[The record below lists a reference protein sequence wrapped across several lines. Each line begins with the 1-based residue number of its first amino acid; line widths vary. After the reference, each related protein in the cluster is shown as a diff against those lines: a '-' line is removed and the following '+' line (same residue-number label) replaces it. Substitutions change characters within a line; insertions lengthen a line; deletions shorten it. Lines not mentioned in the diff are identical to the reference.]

1 MNIKDVLKKRF
12 QYMGKSPFF
21 YKEPLNLETGEGVW
35 LYDKAG
41 KKYLDAYNNVP
52 VVGHC
57 HPKIVSSLKE
67 QASKLNTHSRYLSE
81 VVIDYSQKLTSL
93 HPKELSTLQMA
104 CSGTEAVEIAIT
116 MARIYTG
123 GVGIICSNA
132 TYHGNSHEI
141 SRMSV
146 GPFEPEFRRVP
157 YPQYFRPIQKNLTE
171 EELCNLYLDEVR
183 QEIKGFK
190 EDGIKFAGLIFCSI
204 FANEGLPDVP
214 KKYLTEVSKIVREA
228 GGVVI
233 FDEVQAGFGRTGR
246 WWGYQMTDTTPDIAV
261 MGKPMGAGLPVSG
274 VVARKEIAEEFH
286 EKSHYFN
293 TTAGT
298 PLQAAVGTTVIEI
311 IEEEG
316 LIENAYETGGYMKK
330 GLLNLKDYYPSMG
343 DVRGHGLFLG
353 VDMIKNLDDLEPD
366 KEGAVAVVEKMKEKG
381 FLISYDGQFENVLK
395 IRPPLVFKTSH
406 AELFLTGLEET
417 LKEVS

>member
-1 MNIKDVLKKRF
+1 
-12 QYMGKSPFF
+12 MGKSPFF

-171 EELCNLYLDEVR
+171 EELCNLYLDKVR

-204 FANEGLPDVP
+204 FANEGLPDIP
-214 KKYLTEVSKIVREA
+214 KKYFGGVSKIVREA
-228 GGVVI
+228 GGVMI

-274 VVARKEIAEEFH
+274 VVTRKEIAKEFH
-286 EKSHYFN
+286 EKSQYFN

-316 LIENAYETGGYMKK
+316 LIENANETGGYMKK
-330 GLLNLKDYYPSMG
+330 EFLNLKDYYPSMG

-353 VDMIKNLDDLEPD
+353 VDMIKNLVNLEPD
-366 KEGAVAVVEKMKEKG
+366 KEGAVAVAEKDRK
-381 FLISYDGQFENVLK
+381 SV
-395 IRPPLVFKTSH
+395 V
-406 AELFLTGLEET
+406 
-417 LKEVS
+417 

>member
-1 MNIKDVLKKRF
+1 MNIKDALKKRF

-21 YKEPLNLETGEGVW
+21 YKEQINLETGEGVW

-93 HPKELSTLQMA
+93 HSEELSTLQMA

-171 EELCNLYLDEVR
+171 DELCNLYLDEVR

-228 GGVVI
+228 GGVMI

-246 WWGYQMTDTTPDIAV
+246 WWGYQMTDTTATCSSKTCLD
-261 MGKPMGAGLPVSG
+261 
-274 VVARKEIAEEFH
+274 
-286 EKSHYFN
+286 
-293 TTAGT
+293 
-298 PLQAAVGTTVIEI
+298 
-311 IEEEG
+311 
-316 LIENAYETGGYMKK
+316 LIEYHNSTSFSNNFRDFSKVFFWNIWKSLIGKNRAKNETRKLDSIFFETLDFLSNLIQIK
-330 GLLNLKDYYPSMG
+330 ITQLIFSQILLNRTKILRIRHSSKL
-343 DVRGHGLFLG
+343 RF
-353 VDMIKNLDDLEPD
+353 
-366 KEGAVAVVEKMKEKG
+366 KG
-381 FLISYDGQFENVLK
+381 SNTHPGNFMTI
-395 IRPPLVFKTSH
+395 
-406 AELFLTGLEET
+406 AM
-417 LKEVS
+417 VSCI